1 MADRWEIGKEAQ
13 ELDNKSL
20 SERMKIGRR
29 SIKKLI
35 GALVIYS
42 VTILL
47 FYFFI

>member
-35 GALVIYS
+35 GALIIYTIVILMFS
-42 VTILL
+42 L
-47 FYFFI
+47 FI